1 MQHRLFPFSLVS
13 KGRHAVEP
21 SPQQLEQ
28 MAGIWASQA
37 QDDGPVVDYSDPSL
51 SVPLGVAVHPV
62 DPGTLAELFL
72 AQWGWARWV
81 RIYAKPPKAILAA
94 SRLAAANGKSKTVS
108 WMAPGTGRP
117 LSSPGEKPGVAVL
130 RCDWTPDAEEAHLN
144 AEKAKRQGLLLV
156 VDEST
161 SGIRLARGG
170 ACAAYGL
177 EPDAVLW
184 APTLPGGRTLG
195 LLAGKG
201 EAPPEP
207 EGKALPSLEAREAAA
222 VLLDLSHR
230 HDIPAAMEALGRNL
244 TMGLTYFGRQ
254 AGLGD
259 EVALKGPLSLP
270 RLTGRRVWA
279 FMALAAEE
287 RLRLAPLVLFDPV
300 LDQEDAQELV
310 WPRLARACARLKV
323 LPEGEMAPLGWRDA
337 GPSTCHAVSDILKN
351 IES

>member
-1 MQHRLFPFSLVS
+1 M
-13 KGRHAVEP
+13 EP
-21 SPQQLEQ
+21 TQQQLEQ
-28 MAGIWASQA
+28 LAGIWESQA
-37 QDDGPVVDYSDPSL
+37 QDDGPVVDYSDPSF

-62 DPGTLAELFL
+62 EPQTLAEHFL
-72 AQWGWARWV
+72 AHWGWAKWV
-81 RIYAKPPKAILAA
+81 RVYAKPPQAILAA
-94 SRLAAANGKSKTVS
+94 SRLAVAQGKPKPVS
-108 WMAPGTGRP
+108 WMAPGTGQP
-117 LSSPGEKPGVAVL
+117 LCSPGGDPGVAVL
-130 RCDWTPDAEEAHLN
+130 RCDWTPDADEARFNAEEAR
-144 AEKAKRQGLLLV
+144 RQGLYLV

-161 SGIRLARGG
+161 TGIRLSRGG

-207 EGKALPSLEAREAAA
+207 GEKALPGAEAQEAAA
-222 VLLDLSHR
+222 VLMDLSRR
-230 HDIPAAMEALGRNL
+230 HDIPAAMETLGRSL
-244 TMGLTYFGRQ
+244 MVGLNYFSRQ

-259 EVALKGPLSLP
+259 EISLEGPLSLP
-270 RLTGRRVWA
+270 RLTGRRLWA

-300 LDQEDAQELV
+300 LDQEDAQDLV

-337 GPSTCHAVSDILKN
+337 GPSTCRAVGDILKN
-351 IES
+351 IEG